1 MYVSSA
7 SKHDLGLTSSQ
18 ATFLVTIRG
27 AVSIV
32 VILFLIPLI
41 SRLLATKTSMSP
53 LTRDLRTT
61 QVSAVLL
68 TAGMLGVGLSPSIP
82 FLGSALVVV
91 ALGSPAFVGLRCVLT
106 HLVPANNLGTL
117 YTAMGV
123 VVNVGIMVTGPFFA
137 ATFKAGMQIGLTGL
151 PFVLVGGLM
160 GLFAIAVFVTPL
172 PKDQIAPIATGAE
185 DDEEAQ
191 A

>member
-1 MYVSSA
+1 MYVNHHVEA
-7 SKHDLGLTSSQ
+7 RLRLTPLQ

-32 VILFLIPLI
+32 VILLLIPLI
-41 SRLLATKTSMSP
+41 NRLLATKTSMSP

-68 TAGMLGVGLSPSIP
+68 TAGMLGVGLAPSIP

-123 VVNVGIMVTGPFFA
+123 VVNIGIMVTGPFFA
-137 ATFKAGMQIGLTGL
+137 VTFKAGMEIGLTGL

>member
-1 MYVSSA
+1 MYVNHHVEA
-7 SKHDLGLTSSQ
+7 RLRLTPLQ

-32 VILFLIPLI
+32 VILLLIPLI
-41 SRLLATKTSMSP
+41 NRLLATKTSMSP

-68 TAGMLGVGLSPSIP
+68 TAGMLGVGLAPSIP

-123 VVNVGIMVTGPFFA
+123 VVNIGIMVTGPFFA
-137 ATFKAGMQIGLTGL
+137 VTFKAGMEVGLTGL